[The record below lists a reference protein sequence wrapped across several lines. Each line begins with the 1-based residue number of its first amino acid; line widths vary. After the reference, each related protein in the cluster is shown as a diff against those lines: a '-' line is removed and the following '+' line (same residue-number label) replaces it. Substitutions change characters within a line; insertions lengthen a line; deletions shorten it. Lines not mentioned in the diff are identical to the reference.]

1 MTVQKEWALASMV
14 FLLLTIV
21 FSTVI
26 YWYLYPVAEIVLIP
40 PFRLSAYWCFP
51 QALQFPIRRLTRWDL
66 VCAFGTKA
74 HIEVF
79 FPKRIQKVPPPLA
92 ERLGR
97 STFTRHF
104 LCSSASSWSRSA
116 LCLFPCFISA
126 ILCLQCKTPSCAGI
140 CCLWQLTC
148 LIKVASVCWT
158 KRGVRWCRKERGLVL
173 ISRFSVIF

>member
-97 STFTRHF
+97 ST
-104 LCSSASSWSRSA
+104 S
-116 LCLFPCFISA
+116 
-126 ILCLQCKTPSCAGI
+126 QGI
-140 CCLWQLTC
+140 
-148 LIKVASVCWT
+148 
-158 KRGVRWCRKERGLVL
+158 
-173 ISRFSVIF
+173 FSVQMPPLDQGVLSACFLALFLQYCACNVKHPPVQAFAACDS